1 MRFLLDANVG
11 SRIAHALASLGHD
24 VVRVALSDAAAEDP
38 DILAVAARD
47 ERILIT
53 YDRDFSELVFARTAD
68 QPSAIIYIRYRSRD
82 VAAVIDRLL
91 PVLDFDLLQG
101 HMTVLD
107 QQRIRRTPFP
117 MRSNDNG

>member
-1 MRFLLDANVG
+1 M
-11 SRIAHALASLGHD
+11 SLGHD
-24 VVRVALSDAAAEDP
+24 VVRVALSDATAEDP
-38 DILAVAARD
+38 DILAAAAEN

-53 YDRDFSELVFARTAD
+53 YDRDFSELIFARTAD
-68 QPSAIIYIRYRSRD
+68 QPPAIIYIRYRPRD
-82 VAAVIDRLL
+82 VTAVIDRLL
-91 PVLDFDLLQG
+91 PVLDFELLRG